1 MQKSGRE
8 IPKKKLAQHFRI
20 FRIWLAYKID
30 QWISGGFWR
39 MVALLGFVIIASAVF
54 LAVVRHNSMT
64 SLNEEWTESLWLT
77 LFNTLDAGVIA
88 DSSQKPSRG
97 IMIFATIIGLLI
109 LSTLIGLIASKIN
122 ERLTNLRRG
131 RTSVHETDHVLILG
145 WNNAIFDLVR
155 EIHMSSSPDP
165 GPRVV
170 VLAHYDNLMM
180 MEDLNG
186 FIHQESI
193 KQAQAGIPKRRRIQ
207 KPVTRFGLP
216 WDRASLELVRPR
228 EAKWILIL
236 TDLDDPSG
244 KDATT
249 IKTLL
254 ALDGMISKHT
264 RTNIVASICSHVNKQ
279 LAMQAA
285 KSRAQVVD
293 SDQIIARLLVQTCRQ
308 IGLGQVISDLTSF
321 EGFELYRF
329 QIGPEL
335 TGHTLR
341 EFVRGTRNHS
351 VVGYQQQGNPP
362 ILLGESPQ
370 QFDIRLVTGDKL
382 WILAK
387 DPTNALNFSLN
398 DSLISEERIQPAAI
412 IPPKPNENKPEIV
425 LIIGWNRRGSLVLYE
440 LDQHVVLG
448 STVLVFDPGG
458 EGLERGLQK
467 EVKKT
472 RTNIQVSALHI
483 EEDIADWLE
492 LYHNQNQNLSE
503 FDHIIILDDDN
514 FTSQG
519 HSADLAVAR
528 VVLELRKL
536 RAEFNG
542 RWPRIV
548 CEVSD
553 ERTRQLIRNQEGEEF
568 IASGRFVVSLMV
580 QFALDSERS
589 AIYESIFDALG
600 SEICTRAISEYVDVA
615 LSPSWST
622 VVEAALRRGE
632 VAIGWLIF
640 GPNGEYAVHF
650 NPQLENLNLKPTS
663 TARIIL
669 LASR

>member
-39 MVALLGFVIIASAVF
+39 MVALLGFFIIASAVF

-64 SLNEEWTESLWLT
+64 SLNEEWTESFWLT

-109 LSTLIGLIASKIN
+109 LSTLIGLIASKID

-170 VLAHYDNLMM
+170 VLAHYNNLMM
-180 MEDLNG
+180 MDDLNG

-193 KQAQAGIPKRRRIQ
+193 KQAQAGIPKRCRIQ

-264 RTNIVASICSHVNKQ
+264 RTNWFRASDF
-279 LAMQAA
+279 
-285 KSRAQVVD
+285 R
-293 SDQIIARLLVQTCRQ
+293 
-308 IGLGQVISDLTSF
+308 
-321 EGFELYRF
+321 
-329 QIGPEL
+329 
-335 TGHTLR
+335 
-341 EFVRGTRNHS
+341 
-351 VVGYQQQGNPP
+351 
-362 ILLGESPQ
+362 
-370 QFDIRLVTGDKL
+370 
-382 WILAK
+382 
-387 DPTNALNFSLN
+387 
-398 DSLISEERIQPAAI
+398 
-412 IPPKPNENKPEIV
+412 PN
-425 LIIGWNRRGSLVLYE
+425 
-440 LDQHVVLG
+440 
-448 STVLVFDPGG
+448 
-458 EGLERGLQK
+458 
-467 EVKKT
+467 
-472 RTNIQVSALHI
+472 
-483 EEDIADWLE
+483 
-492 LYHNQNQNLSE
+492 
-503 FDHIIILDDDN
+503 
-514 FTSQG
+514 
-519 HSADLAVAR
+519 
-528 VVLELRKL
+528 
-536 RAEFNG
+536 
-542 RWPRIV
+542 
-548 CEVSD
+548 
-553 ERTRQLIRNQEGEEF
+553 
-568 IASGRFVVSLMV
+568 
-580 QFALDSERS
+580 
-589 AIYESIFDALG
+589 
-600 SEICTRAISEYVDVA
+600 
-615 LSPSWST
+615 
-622 VVEAALRRGE
+622 
-632 VAIGWLIF
+632 
-640 GPNGEYAVHF
+640 
-650 NPQLENLNLKPTS
+650 
-663 TARIIL
+663 
-669 LASR
+669 

>member
-1 MQKSGRE
+1 MKKSEYE
-8 IPKKKLAQHFRI
+8 IPKKNLAQYFRV

-30 QWISGGFWR
+30 QWIAGGFWR
-39 MVALLGFVIIASAVF
+39 MVALLAFVIIACAVF
-54 LAVVRHNSMT
+54 LAVVRHNCMT
-64 SLNEEWTESLWLT
+64 SINEEWTESFWLT

-88 DSSQKPSRG
+88 DSAQKPSRG
-97 IMIFATIIGLLI
+97 IMIFATIFGLLI
-109 LSTLIGLIASKIN
+109 LSTLIGLIASKID
-122 ERLTNLRRG
+122 ERLTHLRRG
-131 RTSVHETDHVLILG
+131 RTPVYETDHVLILG

-155 EIHMSSSPDP
+155 EIHMAASPDP

-170 VLAHYDNLMM
+170 VLAHHDNLMM
-180 MEDLNG
+180 MDDLHG
-186 FIHQESI
+186 FIKRESI
-193 KQAQAGIPKRRRIQ
+193 KQAKAGIPKRQRIQ
-207 KPVTRFGLP
+207 RPVTRFGLP
-216 WDRASLELVRPR
+216 WDRASLELVRPW
-228 EAKWILIL
+228 EARWILIL

-254 ALDGMISKHT
+254 ALDGMIPKHA
-264 RTNIVASICSHVNKQ
+264 RTNIVASICSHVNKP
-279 LAMQAA
+279 LALQAA
-285 KSRAQVVD
+285 KGRAQVVD

-321 EGFELYRF
+321 EGFELYPF
-329 QIGPEL
+329 QIGPDL

-341 EFVRGTRNHS
+341 EFVRGARNHS
-351 VVGYQQQGNPP
+351 VVGYQQQGHPTM
-362 ILLGESPQ
+362 LLGESLQ
-370 QFDIRLVTGDKL
+370 QLDIRLMTGDKL
-382 WILAK
+382 WILAEDSK
-387 DPTNALNFSLN
+387 DAVNFSLN
-398 DSLISEERIQPAAI
+398 DPIIFEKKIQPAAI
-412 IPPKPNENKPEIV
+412 IQPKPKENKPEMV
-425 LIIGWNRRGSLVLYE
+425 LIIGWNRRGSLVLAE
-440 LDQHVVLG
+440 LDQHVALG
-448 STVLVFDPGG
+448 SQVFVFDPGG
-458 EGLERGLQK
+458 DGLDRELQK
-467 EVKKT
+467 EVKKN
-472 RTNIQVSALHI
+472 RTNIQCTPLHI

-492 LYHNQNQNLSE
+492 FYHNQSRNLSE
-503 FDHIIILDDDN
+503 FNHIIILDDDN

-580 QFALDSERS
+580 QFAMDSERS
-589 AIYESIFDALG
+589 AIYESIFDAPG
-600 SEICTRAISEYVDVA
+600 SEICTRAISEYVDIT

-622 VVEAALRRGE
+622 IVEATLLRGE

-640 GPNGEYAVHF
+640 GANAQYEVHL
-650 NPQLENLNLKPTS
+650 NPQLENCAFNLNS
-663 TARIIL
+663 EARIIV
-669 LASR
+669 LADQ